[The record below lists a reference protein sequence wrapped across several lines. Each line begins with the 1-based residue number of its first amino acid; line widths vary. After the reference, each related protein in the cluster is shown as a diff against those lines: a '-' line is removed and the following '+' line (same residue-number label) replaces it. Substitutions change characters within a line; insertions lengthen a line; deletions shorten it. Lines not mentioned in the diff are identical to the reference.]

1 MNNVLV
7 YRRDHPGNRSSY
19 GVAGVPG
26 LVVIHH
32 SLFAGFGTEG
42 FVPPTQIEV
51 SCALSEPRADKR
63 SEKAAER
70 AAKADERAKKAIERA
85 ELQRKK
91 LAEFEAKHGVKLGT
105 TAAASEG
112 TEPEAD

>member
-1 MNNVLV
+1 MNRVLS

-32 SLFAGFGTEG
+32 SLLAGFDQPG
-42 FVPPTQIEV
+42 FQPPAVINV
-51 SCALSEPRADKR
+51 DIDLAEPRGDKR

-70 AAKADERAKKAIERA
+70 AAKAAERA
-85 ELQRKK
+85 EKAAKRAAEAQTR
-91 LAEFEAKHGVKLGT
+91 LAEFRAKT
-105 TAAASEG
+105 TPKTEQSATVDGESEG
-112 TEPEAD
+112 